1 MSRRIIAIT
10 ALGFIGSLYFVYGQL
25 SNDLSMSTTDSTASQ
40 SVPGLEF
47 TLSQKSKN
55 PPSVLVTLKNKSPS
69 STYTILKWNTPLD
82 SHAANLGVFKFL
94 DEKTGE
100 EIKTD
105 KLMLRRKMPI
115 EQDQLQ
121 EIAPGTEHT
130 TEVSFTQPWMPD
142 APAKLKVHVE
152 GTFAAVWEKAVG
164 DVQESE
170 LEAYTNSPFND
181 RTFTSEEALLVVE

>member
-10 ALGFIGSLYFVYGQL
+10 GLAILGSLYFVYSP
-25 SNDLSMSTTDSTASQ
+25 SNDYIMPTTDSTTSQ
-40 SVPGLEF
+40 GVPGLEF
-47 TLSQKSKN
+47 TLKQSSKS

-82 SHAANLGVFKFL
+82 SHAANLGVFKFV
-94 DEKTGE
+94 DEETGE

-130 TEVSFTQPWMPD
+130 TEISFTQPWMPE
-142 APAKLKVHVE
+142 APAKLKVRVE
-152 GTFAAVWEKAVG
+152 GSFAAVWERAVG

-170 LEAYTNSPFND
+170 LEAYTNSPFNG
-181 RTFTSEEALLVVE
+181 RTFASEEALLVVE

>member
-1 MSRRIIAIT
+1 MSRRTVVITGLAI
-10 ALGFIGSLYFVYGQL
+10 LGSLYFIYGP
-25 SNDLSMSTTDSTASQ
+25 SNNFIMPTTDSTISQ
-40 SVPGLEF
+40 GVPGLEF
-47 TLSQKSKN
+47 TLSQSSKS

-82 SHAANLGVFKFL
+82 SHAANLGVFKFVN
-94 DEKTGE
+94 EETGE

-130 TEVSFTQPWMPD
+130 TEISFTQPWMPA
-142 APAKLKVHVE
+142 APAKLKVRVE
-152 GTFAAVWEKAVG
+152 GSFAAVWEKAVS

-181 RTFTSEEALLVVE
+181 RTFTSEETLLVVE